1 MAQID
6 FLKMAKKAAAI
17 ADDKKADDIII
28 LDVRNLTE
36 IANYFVIAAA
46 QSAPQINAVCSE
58 IEKAFKEEDIK
69 ILRREGVSSTSWRVL
84 DYGGLVVHVMSRQS
98 RELYNLEKL
107 WSDAKIIK
115 TKMPVIKI
123 AKPEIV
129 EKIESK
135 FNENAQKSKE
145 AAKKAIKAAKKK
157 INKEKKAIQKEY
169 SKKLNEA
176 KKSAKKKVKKTLE
189 TAKTKIKTVKRTV
202 KAVGKGIEA
211 FSRTLIKKKKGP
223 GGRQTRKA

>member
-17 ADDKKADDIII
+17 ADDKKAEDIVI
-28 LDVRNLTE
+28 LDVRDLTE

-46 QSAPQINAVCSE
+46 HSTPQINAVCSE
-58 IEKAFKEEDIK
+58 IEKTFKEEGIK
-69 ILRREGVSSTSWRVL
+69 ILRKEGVSSTSWRVM
-84 DYGGLVVHVMSRQS
+84 DYGGLVVHIMSAQS

-107 WSDAKIIK
+107 WSDAKIVK

-123 AKPEIV
+123 GKPEIV
-129 EKIESK
+129 EKIEAK
-135 FNENAQKSKE
+135 FNENAQKGKD

-157 INKEKKAIQKEY
+157 VNKEKKAIQKEY
-169 SKKLNEA
+169 AKKLNEA
-176 KKSAKKKVKKTLE
+176 KKAAKKKVKKSLE

-202 KAVGKGIEA
+202 KAVGKGLKA
-211 FSRTLIKKKKGP
+211 FGKALA
-223 GGRQTRKA
+223 GRKS